1 MVLSVMV
8 NSLKVNLGPD
18 LCKNYRECKVELRN
32 IRYNKTSCV
41 ICIHK
46 ATWLDKANTKKLA
59 F

>member
-1 MVLSVMV
+1 MV

-32 IRYNKTSCV
+32 IIYNKTSRV